1 MNIGFKAEMFMRFLI
16 IIINKRVN
24 EERRL
29 IMKRELEQSQF
40 WLF

>member
-16 IIINKRVN
+16 NKRVN

-29 IMKRELEQSQF
+29 IMKTELEQSQF